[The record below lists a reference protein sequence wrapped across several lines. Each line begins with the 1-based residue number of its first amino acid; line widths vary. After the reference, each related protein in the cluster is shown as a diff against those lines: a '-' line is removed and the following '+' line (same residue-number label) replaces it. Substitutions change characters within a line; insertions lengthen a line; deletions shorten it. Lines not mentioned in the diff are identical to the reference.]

1 MILFRILLVIDF
13 IVGLIVAYFF
23 FIGLADGTVSLSN
36 IVLWLVILLILTS
49 IIAGG
54 LRLKSSN
61 RLALANLVLAILAIP
76 AFLFVLYFFVAI
88 TSGARWN

>member
-13 IVGLIVAYFF
+13 IVGLIVLYFF
-23 FIGLADGTVSLSN
+23 FIGLSDGTVSLSN
-36 IVLWLVILLILTS
+36 IVLWLVILFVLTA

-76 AFLFVLYFFVAI
+76 AFLFGLYFLVAI